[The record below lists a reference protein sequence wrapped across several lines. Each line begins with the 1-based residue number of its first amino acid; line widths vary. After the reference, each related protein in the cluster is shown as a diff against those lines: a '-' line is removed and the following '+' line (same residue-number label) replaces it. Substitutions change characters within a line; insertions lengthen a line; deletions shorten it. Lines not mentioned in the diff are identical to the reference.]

1 MRIYMVLGEH
11 PGAAKSRVCTAY
23 FRSLLSGS
31 ILVDLIMEGPKYRID
46 HLAKSGLGHFEAVR
60 ATINAVVSGGC
71 GADTARINYCRTY
84 ITPQ

>member
-1 MRIYMVLGEH
+1 M
-11 PGAAKSRVCTAY
+11 
-23 FRSLLSGS
+23 
-31 ILVDLIMEGPKYRID
+31 DLIMEGPKYRIN

-71 GADTARINYCRTY
+71 GADTARIKYCRTY